1 MRPYKFPLEAVLKLR
16 KMKEEK
22 ALDVYAASVNKCIE
36 KRRQLVMAERRH
48 NELTHM
54 VVQGRSNRF
63 SASMQGAYNAAL
75 DLARKSIKDA
85 EKAVE
90 QSEREKAG
98 NLKQFL
104 DLKRSAEVL
113 VNLRSTQKEAFERE
127 QQRKEEIEM
136 EDLIMSR
143 RARVSGI

>member
-22 ALDVYAASVNKCIE
+22 ALDVYTASVNKCVE
-36 KRRQLVMAERRH
+36 KRKQLVSAERRH
-48 NELTHM
+48 NELTQM
-54 VVQGRSNRF
+54 VVKGRSSSF

-75 DLARKSIKDA
+75 DLAQKSIHDA

-90 QSEREKAG
+90 KSESEKAG

-113 VNLRSTQKEAFERE
+113 VNLRSTQKSAFEQE

-143 RARVSGI
+143 RAHASGI

>member
-36 KRRQLVMAERRH
+36 KRRQLVSAERRH
-48 NELTHM
+48 GELTQM
-54 VVQGRSNRF
+54 VIEGRSTSF

-75 DLARKSIKDA
+75 DLAKSSIHDA
-85 EKAVE
+85 EKSVE
-90 QSEREKAG
+90 ESEREKAG

-113 VNLRSTQKEAFERE
+113 VNLRSTQKESFEKDE
-127 QQRKEEIEM
+127 IRKEEIEM

-143 RARVSGI
+143 RTHASGL

>member
-36 KRRQLVMAERRH
+36 KRRQLVIAERRH
-48 NELTHM
+48 NELTQM
-54 VVQGRSNRF
+54 VLNGRSSSF
-63 SASMQGAYNAAL
+63 SASMQGAYHAAL
-75 DLARKSIKDA
+75 DLAKTSIGDA
-85 EKAVE
+85 IKAV
-90 QSEREKAG
+90 QKSESEKAG

-113 VNLRSTQKEAFERE
+113 VNLRSTQREAFEHE

-143 RARVSGI
+143 RAHVSSI